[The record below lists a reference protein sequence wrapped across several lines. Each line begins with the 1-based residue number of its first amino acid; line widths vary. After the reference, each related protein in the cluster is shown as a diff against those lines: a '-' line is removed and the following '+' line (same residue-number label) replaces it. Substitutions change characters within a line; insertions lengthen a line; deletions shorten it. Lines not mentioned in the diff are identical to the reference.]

1 MLRCINTWQTGQG
14 YSLYAFTKDCFLII
28 ENCLIVTPLQS
39 QITYCHNKINISRD
53 KTWSMGKGNG
63 KPLQYSCLENPR
75 SRMKRQKDMT
85 PEDELPRSVGVQ
97 CAAGEEQRNSSRKQ
111 AKAEMMLSCGCVWW
125 WKYWCCKEQYC
136 IETRNVRFVNQG
148 CWLLSCRKWQE
159 WKSKS

>member
-85 PEDELPRSVGVQ
+85 PEDELLRLEGVR
-97 CAAGEEQRNSSRKQ
+97 CTTGEEWKAITNSARKNEV
-111 AKAEMMLSCGCVWW
+111 AGSK
-125 WKYWCCKEQYC
+125 
-136 IETRNVRFVNQG
+136 
-148 CWLLSCRKWQE
+148 RK
-159 WKSKS
+159 